1 MSKSIKL
8 KTSSFLTARTLVTAL
23 CMLPSLVLAQTSS
36 AWKKVDAG
44 VTVELRGLSV
54 VSKDVAWASGAKGT
68 VLRTVDGQRWTS
80 MNIAGAEKLDFR
92 DIQGF
97 DAKTAIAMSA
107 GPGKTSTLYKTLD
120 GGASWTLLK
129 VNGDETGFWD
139 AMDFWDKDHGI
150 VFGDPVNGSFQV
162 LVTSDGGRTWT
173 NPVKDAQQLAA
184 MPNEGAFA
192 ASGTCIS
199 VLGTQEVWFVT
210 GGAAKSRIFHSRDG
224 GKTWAASSTEVP
236 AGAPPKGLFSVS
248 VAKNGRGF
256 AVGGDYQQAKGE
268 GLNAMSSDD
277 GGQTWQASPA
287 LPQGFM
293 SVVSKVP
300 GSSSFVV
307 GGLAGSGVSKD
318 FGKTW
323 KVLGDTPLNALGFAD
338 RTHGWA
344 VGPKGLILQ
353 YAGEPL

>member
-1 MSKSIKL
+1 MSKSSKQ
-8 KTSSFLTARTLVTAL
+8 TSIAIIAL
-23 CMLPSLVLAQTSS
+23 RSVAALACLLPSLAFAQTSS
-36 AWKKVDAG
+36 AWKVTESG

-54 VSKDVAWASGAKGT
+54 VSSEVAWASGAKGT
-68 VLRTVDGQRWTS
+68 VLRTVDGVRWTA
-80 MNIAGAEKLDFR
+80 MNIVGAEKLDFR

-107 GPGKTSTLYKTLD
+107 GPSKASTLYKTVD
-120 GGASWTLLK
+120 GGTNWELLK
-129 VNGDETGFWD
+129 VNGDDTGFWD
-139 AMDFWDKDHGI
+139 AIDFWDKDHGI

-162 LVTSDGGRTWT
+162 LVTNDGGRTWS

-210 GGAAKSRIFHSRDG
+210 GSAAKSRIFHSRDAG
-224 GKTWAASSTEVP
+224 QTWSASSTEVP
-236 AGAPPKGLFSVS
+236 AGAAPKGLFSVS

-256 AVGGDYQQAKGE
+256 AVGGDYQQAKGA
-268 GLNAMSSDD
+268 GLNAMSSHD
-277 GGQTWQASPA
+277 GGKTWQATPS
-287 LPQGFM
+287 LPQGFL

-300 GSSSFVV
+300 GSASFVV
-307 GGLAGSGVSKD
+307 GGLAGSGVTKD

-323 KVLGDTPLNALGFAD
+323 QVLGETPLNALGFAD
-338 RTHGWA
+338 RKHGWA

-353 YAGEPL
+353 YVGESL

>member
-1 MSKSIKL
+1 MSANIKQTSIP
-8 KTSSFLTARTLVTAL
+8 FLVLRSAAALVCL
-23 CMLPSLVLAQTSS
+23 LPSLVLAQTTS
-36 AWKKVDAG
+36 AWKVIDSG

-54 VSKDVAWASGAKGT
+54 VNKDVAWASGAKGT
-68 VLRTVDGQRWTS
+68 VLRTVDGQHWVA
-80 MNIAGAEKLDFR
+80 MHIAGAEKLDFR

-107 GPGKTSTLYKTLD
+107 GPGKASTLYKTTD
-120 GGASWTLLK
+120 GGASWALLK

-139 AMDFWDKDHGI
+139 AMDFWDKDRGI

-162 LVTSDGGRTWT
+162 LVTSDGGLTWT

-184 MPNEGAFA
+184 LPNEGAFA

-210 GGAAKSRIFHSRDG
+210 GSAAKSRVFHSRDG
-224 GKTWAASSTEVP
+224 GKTWSASSTEVP

-256 AVGGDYQQAKGE
+256 AVGGDYQQAKGA

-277 GGQTWQASPA
+277 GGKTWQATPV

-293 SVVSKVP
+293 SVVAKVP
-300 GSSSFVV
+300 GSASFVV
-307 GGLAGSGVSKD
+307 GGLAGSGVTKD

-323 KVLGDTPLNALGFAD
+323 QVLGDTPLNALGFAD
-338 RTHGWA
+338 RKHGWA
-344 VGPKGLILQ
+344 VGPKGLVMQ
-353 YAGEPL
+353 YAGDSL

>member
-1 MSKSIKL
+1 MSKSMGKY
-8 KTSSFLTARTLVTAL
+8 LTLPMLARSALGLLCSLPILVA
-23 CMLPSLVLAQTSS
+23 AQSNA
-36 AWKKVDAG
+36 AWKPVNSG

-54 VSKDVAWASGAKGT
+54 VNAKVAWASGAKGT
-68 VLRTVDGQRWTS
+68 VLRMVDGQHWTA

-107 GPGKTSTLYKTLD
+107 GPGKASSMYKTVD
-120 GGASWTLLK
+120 GGSSWTLLK
-129 VNGDETGFWD
+129 VNDDEAGFWD
-139 AMDFWDKDHGI
+139 AIDFWDKEHGI

-162 LVTSDGGRTWT
+162 MVTSDGGRTWI
-173 NPVKDAQQLAA
+173 NPVKDAQQVAA

-199 VLGTQEVWFVT
+199 VLGKQEVWFVT

-224 GKTWAASSTEVP
+224 GRTWSATSTEVP

-248 VAKNGRGF
+248 VAKNGQGF
-256 AVGGDYQQAKGE
+256 AVGGDYQRAKGTD
-268 GLNAMSSDD
+268 LNAMSSHD
-277 GGQTWQASPA
+277 GGTTWQATPA

-323 KVLGDTPLNALGFAD
+323 QVLGNTPLNALGFAD
-338 RTHGWA
+338 RSHGWA

-353 YAGEPL
+353 YIGERL

>member
-1 MSKSIKL
+1 MSKSPIRGL
-8 KTSSFLTARTLVTAL
+8 SFFSATRNAAAL
-23 CMLPSLVLAQTSS
+23 ICLLPALALAQSGS
-36 AWKKVDAG
+36 AWNKVDAG

-68 VLRTVDGQRWTS
+68 VLRTVDGQRWTA
-80 MNIAGAEKLDFR
+80 MNITGAEKLDFR

-107 GPGKTSTLYKTLD
+107 GPGKASTLYKTVD
-120 GGASWTLLK
+120 GGTSWELLK
-129 VNGDETGFWD
+129 VNGEETGFWD
-139 AMDFWDKDHGI
+139 AMDFWDKNHGI

-162 LVTSDGGRTWT
+162 LVTNDGGRTWI

-224 GKTWAASSTEVP
+224 GKTWEVSTTEVP
-236 AGAPPKGLFSVS
+236 AAAPPKGLFSVS

-256 AVGGDYQQAKGE
+256 AVGGDYQQAKGA
-268 GLNAMSSDD
+268 GLNAMSSRD
-277 GGQTWQASPA
+277 GGKTWQATPA

-323 KVLGDTPLNALGFAD
+323 TVLGETPLNALGFAD
-338 RTHGWA
+338 GTHGWA

-353 YAGEPL
+353 YVGVSL